1 MGKKRH
7 HRLPKVIDEDEDEN
21 EPVIVEVFS
30 SPTCPHCPRAVR
42 TAKRVARKF
51 GTKVRFIHTDTGTGT
66 GSRRAKSFKVM
77 SVPTILIHSPEGE
90 VLGHRGNP
98 EDATVERMVRQA
110 LGETA
115 PVRTSEGLLTRIKR
129 TIVGD

>member
-7 HRLPKVIDEDEDEN
+7 HRLPKVSDENEDMN

-30 SPTCPHCPRAVR
+30 SPTCSHCPRAVR

-51 GTKVRFIHTDTGTGT
+51 GTKVHFIHTDIGIGA

-77 SVPTILIHSPEGE
+77 SVPTILIHIPEGE

-98 EDATVERMVRQA
+98 EDATLERMVREA
-110 LGETA
+110 LGETG
-115 PVRTSEGLLTRIKR
+115 PVRASEGLLARIKR

>member
-7 HRLPKVIDEDEDEN
+7 HRLPKVIEEN
-21 EPVIVEVFS
+21 EEKSDPVIVEVFS

-51 GTKVRFIHTDTGTGT
+51 GTKVRFIHTDIGIGA

-77 SVPTILIHSPEGE
+77 SVPTILIHCPEGE

-98 EDATVERMVRQA
+98 EDATLERMVRQA
-110 LGETA
+110 LGEAA
-115 PVRTSEGLLTRIKR
+115 PVRASEGLLTRIKR